1 MTKVSMKHR
10 RYIAVAWLL
19 GIVLSSYAGKWTTH
33 FAYNNVSQIAMSP
46 DKVYAVS
53 DGNLYSVNKTTE
65 EMEVYNRQS
74 GLHGTGIT
82 CIHYD
87 ELGEQLIIC
96 YSTGKIDI
104 LSSNGVQYVGG
115 LYDKDMTQQKTIY
128 NVTISGRTAYLATH
142 YGVQTMDLREHKMV
156 DSYWL
161 RPGGLETVV
170 KDVKLTSDSIY
181 AFTDDSLFSASRQ
194 DNIVDYTVWKRELR
208 NGRISPDADKGKHYQ
223 DANSHWNSGNTEGII
238 RYTATDRLTYKPN
251 GPIVNTPYRITAT
264 QGEVWVVPGGRW
276 DVQYN
281 RPGHVMHYDG
291 TQWINIMADTIK
303 KKTNTPVL
311 DFMNVAVDPNNK
323 NHYYV
328 TSYGTGLYE
337 FDHDTLVRHEIAGEN
352 NPMASAAA
360 SNPSQYTRLDWAT
373 FDSIGNLWFI
383 NSGRLSQRQCIDAN
397 GVWSGLDLMV
407 NGSNFHLATPGG
419 LIIDKKRP
427 YHKWMSTAR
436 YNTMLCLIDENGT
449 PFDSSDDRTIT
460 RSEWTDQH
468 GKGFAPGFIYAMLQ
482 DGKGRIWIAT
492 ETGAAYIS
500 PETDYF
506 SSDAITRPDIT
517 DESGENPIQTLSFS
531 SICETP
537 DGEIWLGSEN
547 LGVYVL
553 NSSCTEITAHYTTDN
568 SAMPS
573 NDILSIA
580 SDEEGIVWIGTSE
593 GLTKYE
599 PDQSGEGL
607 TNIHEQES
615 SQLDNGDMLQWKL
628 HFSYTDAQEVAAS
641 PRHIYALTQ
650 GSIFSVDRADDTMKQ
665 WSKANGLNGATIAH
679 IAYDAR
685 SGKLI
690 IGYAD
695 GRIDLLSDD
704 GTVEQMPDIYMK
716 AGSVA
721 VTINSI
727 YTGSKYVY
735 LAMPFGIIAIDPSKA
750 EVTDTYYIG
759 SNAASVEVQQIV
771 ETGDSLYAYSY
782 DRLYRAS
789 KKDNL
794 IDYSFWKSS
803 LIPLEKVQHAV
814 VYNGHLYALDND
826 SSLYRN
832 NGSVWSR
839 VTSKRLLW
847 AHVSGNQF
855 LTYEPGVGLLRMDEN
870 EQFTGLTDRYAAQDA
885 IYTLGEYWLAEA
897 GYGLVK
903 LSKEGDSYFHSEGP
917 ANNFGYNLQVAHN
930 QVYVA
935 PGGRWA
941 TEFARRSGLSIYD
954 GNQWRIIPLDDI
966 WRTGHDVID
975 VVSYAVDANDPGHF
989 FTATYGTGVF
999 EFRDYKA
1006 INHFDSINSTL
1017 RRSGTSV
1024 GDYYYTRTDGAM
1036 MDEQGNLWVLNAT
1049 SIGQPLH
1056 ILTPA
1061 GQWHG
1066 MRLRSNGTDQKFTTP
1081 GAIWTDRRDNR
1092 YKWMMDQ
1099 RHSQGVFLFY
1109 DNGTPTVNSD
1119 DRCIKRSVFTDQN
1132 GNTLSPNYIFCLT
1145 QDLKNRTWIGTDKG
1159 IILIPAE
1166 TDFFKS
1172 DACRRIIIPRNDG
1185 TGLGDYLLGD
1195 EQIKCMAVDGGNR
1208 MWIGT
1213 ANSGVYVIEDD
1224 TITVSHFTVNNSLLP
1239 SNSIQS
1245 IAIVPSTGEVFVGT
1259 DNGIASY
1266 RADASEPVKNMS
1278 KAYAYPNPVRPDY
1291 GGYITIAGLMENT
1304 AVNIVDAGGNLV
1316 CKTKSHGG
1324 TAVWDG
1330 KLPDGRRATA
1340 GVYTALCNSTNG
1352 KAVVKILVIR

>member
-1 MTKVSMKHR
+1 MKQYR
-10 RYIAVAWLL
+10 FILL
-19 GIVLSSYAGKWTTH
+19 GLLLVVGAAGSLSAGKWTTH
-33 FAYNNVSQIAMSP
+33 FAYNNVTQIAMSP

-65 EMEVYNRQS
+65 EIEVYSRQS

-115 LYDKDMTQQKTIY
+115 LYDKDMTQRKTIY
-128 NVTISGRTAYLATH
+128 NVTISGRTAYLSTH
-142 YGVQTMDLREHKMV
+142 YGVQTMDLRENKMV

-161 RPGGLETVV
+161 RPGGLETPV

-223 DANSHWNSGNTEGII
+223 DVNSHWYSGNTEGII

-251 GPIVNTPYRITAT
+251 GPIVNTPYRLRCGGNRLGMI
-264 QGEVWVVPGGRW
+264 QGGYDAGF
-276 DVQYN
+276 YN
-281 RPGHVMHYDG
+281 RPAIIMILDNDSWVNIDNQYIRSHTGTKKFNDISDIIFDPQDLEHFFVSSFGYGLMEFREDTFYYHY
-291 TQWINIMADTIK
+291 
-303 KKTNTPVL
+303 
-311 DFMNVAVDPNNK
+311 
-323 NHYYV
+323 
-328 TSYGTGLYE
+328 
-337 FDHDTLVRHEIAGEN
+337 
-352 NPMASAAA
+352 
-360 SNPSQYTRLDWAT
+360 NPSNSAIEPTIPASYPYIWVDGLTTDT
-373 FDSIGNLWFI
+373 IGNLWML
-383 NSGRLSQRQCIDAN
+383 NNCAN
-397 GVWSGLDLMV
+397 GIKILQQDGNWVSISNAACMDLSRSKDLLISV
-407 NGSNFHLATPGG
+407 KNPNIKFVSSIDNGIGVFDDNGTISDQTDDRAILCSNF
-419 LIIDKKRP
+419 
-427 YHKWMSTAR
+427 M
-436 YNTMLCLIDENGT
+436 DENGRT
-449 PFDSSDDRTIT
+449 FAMVNVTHILQAPNGTLLIGTRNGLYRIDNPEGILDGNINCFHVDVSEGNRTNIFESENIRSIERNSSSQIWVGTQTSGLYLLSADLTQVLEHYSSD
-460 RSEWTDQH
+460 
-468 GKGFAPGFIYAMLQ
+468 
-482 DGKGRIWIAT
+482 
-492 ETGAAYIS
+492 
-500 PETDYF
+500 
-506 SSDAITRPDIT
+506 
-517 DESGENPIQTLSFS
+517 
-531 SICETP
+531 
-537 DGEIWLGSEN
+537 
-547 LGVYVL
+547 
-553 NSSCTEITAHYTTDN
+553 NSSL
-568 SAMPS
+568 PS
-573 NDILSIA
+573 NDILSLCWMD
-580 SDEEGIVWIGTSE
+580 SKQCLFIGTSE
-593 GLTKYE
+593 GLVEYE
-599 PDQSGEGL
+599 PDKSGEGITGL
-607 TNIHEQES
+607 REEDQS
-615 SQLDNGDMLQWKL
+615 KLDPGDMLQWKL
-628 HFSYTDAQEVAAS
+628 HFSYHDAQEVAAS
-641 PRHIYALTQ
+641 PSHVYALTQ
-650 GSIFSVDRADDTMKQ
+650 GSIFSVDRADDSMKQ
-665 WSKANGLNGATIAH
+665 WSKANGLNGSTISH

-735 LAMPFGIIAIDPSKA
+735 LAMSFGIVAIDPSKA

-794 IDYSFWKSS
+794 VDYSFWKSS

-832 NGSVWSR
+832 NGSAWSR

-885 IYTLGEYWLAEA
+885 IYSNGEYWLAEE
-897 GYGLVK
+897 GKGLVK
-903 LSKEGDSYFHSEGP
+903 LSSAGDIFFRPEGP
-917 ANNFGYNLQVAHN
+917 MNNFGYNLQIAHN
-930 QVYVA
+930 QVYVS

-941 TEFARRSGLSIYD
+941 TMFGRQSSLSIYD
-954 GNQWRIIPLDDI
+954 GLQWRGIPWSDTWYYTNHDI
-966 WRTGHDVID
+966 RD
-975 VVSYAVDANDPGHF
+975 VVRYAVDANDPSHF
-989 FTATYGTGVF
+989 YVSTYSTGVF
-999 EFRDYKA
+999 EFKDYKA
-1006 INHFDSINSTL
+1006 VNHYDSANSTL
-1017 RRSGTSV
+1017 RKYDDTV
-1024 GDYYYTRTDGAM
+1024 DDYFYTCTDGAM
-1036 MDEQGNLWVLNAT
+1036 MDEQGNLWVMNST
-1049 SIGQPLH
+1049 SSGRPLH
-1056 ILTPA
+1056 ILTPS
-1061 GQWHG
+1061 GQWYG
-1066 MRLRSNGTDQKFTTP
+1066 LRLRSEGTDLRFTTP
-1081 GAIWTDRRDNR
+1081 GAIWTDRRDSR

-1099 RHSQGVFLFY
+1099 RHTQGVVFFY
-1109 DNGTPTVNSD
+1109 DGGTPTNNSD
-1119 DRCIKRSVFTDQN
+1119 DKCLKRNIFVDQN
-1132 GNTLSPNYIFCLT
+1132 GNTLSPSFFFCLT

-1159 IILIPAE
+1159 IILIPSE

-1172 DACRRIIIPRNDG
+1172 NACRRIIIPRNDG

-1259 DNGIASY
+1259 DKGIASY
-1266 RADASEPVKNMS
+1266 RADASEPAKDHS

-1291 GGYITIAGLMENT
+1291 GGYITITGLMENT
-1304 AVNIVDAGGNLV
+1304 AVNIVDGGGNLV

-1340 GVYTALCNSTNG
+1340 GVYTALCNSSSG